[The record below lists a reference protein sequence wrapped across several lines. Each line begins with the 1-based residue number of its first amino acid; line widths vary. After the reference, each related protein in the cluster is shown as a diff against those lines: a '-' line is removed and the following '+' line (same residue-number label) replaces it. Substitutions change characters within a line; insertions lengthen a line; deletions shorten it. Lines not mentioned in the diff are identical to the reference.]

1 MATLSYIDTNPKK
14 PTSQS
19 FRISTDESIG
29 AILFDISGFENPFD
43 GYSLL
48 YHSFMNNKVQCIKNM
63 DDALLVGIEDNDFLN
78 GLVYYHLSQFYDFIG
93 EGQTL
98 YVAIAD
104 CSKDWG
110 VIESI
115 QRQANG
121 RIFQIGVWTPQ
132 PLWKIRNNGSLDFT
146 SLITDLQA
154 QADEING
161 KIGEPTHTMVP
172 LNIILCGNSSY
183 AASMYGE
190 VKPISYK
197 ELPDAIALNC
207 AKVSVPLVQNGTP
220 EVKEMQS
227 KNPLQAPVSALGI
240 IMACLALC
248 GAEESIA
255 SITKCDLNKN
265 DGFNNPEW
273 GVGATGTPI
282 GEAHR
287 IWTNVISS
295 RGYIVPVNYEEMEA
309 SYFLS
314 SDQTLSE
321 NDFRT
326 IANNRVMH
334 KCRRATCTATIPYI
348 HGNHIYNPGTRNISL
363 TSIAIITD
371 SINTLLDSVMRNKQ
385 GQKQIEG
392 RVVTFL
398 ENEKMLEND
407 AIFIKLDIKPA
418 NYSEYISE
426 GVSHDIVQ

>member
-1 MATLSYIDTNPKK
+1 MATLSYIDTKPKE
-14 PTSQS
+14 PTNRS
-19 FRISTDESIG
+19 FRIPTDESIG
-29 AILFDISGFENPFD
+29 AILFDTSGFTDPFN

-48 YHSFMNNKVQCIKNM
+48 YHSFCDHKLQCIKNM
-63 DDALLVGIEDNDFLN
+63 DDALLLGIENNDFLN
-78 GLVYYHLSQFYDFIG
+78 GLVYYHLSQFFNYIG

-98 YVAIAD
+98 YIAIAD
-104 CSKDWG
+104 CSKSWD
-110 VIESI
+110 VIESM

-121 RIFQIGVWTPQ
+121 RLFQIGVWTSQ
-132 PLWKIRNNGSLDFT
+132 PLWQFKEDKTLGFT

-161 KIGEPTHTMVP
+161 KVGVSTHTMVP
-172 LNIILCGNSSY
+172 LNIVLCGNSRY
-183 AASMYGE
+183 VGE
-190 VKPISYK
+190 RPLTYK
-197 ELPDAIALNC
+197 KLPNAIELNC
-207 AKVSVPLVQNGTP
+207 PKISVPLIQNGSP

-227 KNPLQAPVSALGI
+227 RNPLQAPVSALGV

-255 SITKCDLNKN
+255 SVAKCDLNKN
-265 DGFNNPEW
+265 EEFNYPEW

-282 GEAHR
+282 DSVHQ
-287 IWTNVISS
+287 IWANIISS
-295 RGYIVPVNYEEMEA
+295 RGYIVPVSYEELES

-314 SDQTLSE
+314 NDQTLSDG
-321 NDFRT
+321 DFSS

-334 KCRRATCTATIPYI
+334 KCRRAACTATIPYVN
-348 HGNHIYNPGTRNISL
+348 GNHIYNPGTHNISP

-371 SINTLLDSVMRNKQ
+371 SINTLLDSVMRNRQ

-407 AIFIKLDIKPA
+407 SISIKLDIKPV
-418 NYSEYISE
+418 NYSGYISE

>member
-1 MATLSYIDTNPKK
+1 MATLSYIDTKPKES
-14 PTSQS
+14 TNRS
-19 FRISTDESIG
+19 FRIPTDESIG
-29 AILFDISGFENPFD
+29 AILFDTSGFTDPFN

-48 YHSFMNNKVQCIKNM
+48 YHSFGDNKLQCIKNM
-63 DDALLVGIEDNDFLN
+63 DDALLLGIENNDFLN
-78 GLVYYHLSQFYDFIG
+78 GLVYYHLSQFFNYIG

-98 YVAIAD
+98 YIAIAD
-104 CSKDWG
+104 CSKSWD
-110 VIESI
+110 VIESM

-121 RIFQIGVWTPQ
+121 RLFQIGVWTSQ
-132 PLWKIRNNGSLDFT
+132 PLWQFKEDKSLGFT

-161 KIGEPTHTMVP
+161 KVGVSTHTMVP
-172 LNIILCGNSSY
+172 LNIVLCGNSCY
-183 AASMYGE
+183 AGE
-190 VKPISYK
+190 RPFTYK
-197 ELPDAIALNC
+197 KLPNAIELNC
-207 AKVSVPLVQNGTP
+207 PKVSVPLIQNGSP

-227 KNPLQAPVSALGI
+227 KNPLQAPVSALGV

-255 SITKCDLNKN
+255 SVAKCDLNKN
-265 DGFNNPEW
+265 EEFNYPEW

-282 GEAHR
+282 DSVHQ
-287 IWTNVISS
+287 IWANIISS
-295 RGYIVPVNYEEMEA
+295 RGYIVPISYEELEA

-314 SDQTLSE
+314 NDQTLSDG
-321 NDFRT
+321 DFRS

-334 KCRRATCTATIPYI
+334 KCRRAACTATIPYVN
-348 HGNHIYNPGTRNISL
+348 GSHIYNPGTHNISP

-371 SINTLLDSVMRNKQ
+371 SINTLLDSVMRNRQ

-407 AIFIKLDIKPA
+407 SISIKLDIKPV
-418 NYSEYISE
+418 NYSGFISE

>member
-1 MATLSYIDTNPKK
+1 MATLSYIDTKPKE
-14 PTSQS
+14 PTNRS
-19 FRISTDESIG
+19 FRIPTDESIG
-29 AILFDISGFENPFD
+29 AILFDTSGFTDPFN

-48 YHSFMNNKVQCIKNM
+48 YHSFCDNKLQCIKNM
-63 DDALLVGIEDNDFLN
+63 DDALLLGIENNDFLN
-78 GLVYYHLSQFYDFIG
+78 GLVYYHLSQFFNYIG

-98 YVAIAD
+98 YIAIAD
-104 CSKDWG
+104 CSKSWD
-110 VIESI
+110 VIESM

-121 RIFQIGVWTPQ
+121 RLFQIGVWTSQ
-132 PLWKIRNNGSLDFT
+132 PLWQFKEDKTLGFT

-161 KIGEPTHTMVP
+161 KVGVSTHTMVP
-172 LNIILCGNSSY
+172 LNIVLCGNSRY
-183 AASMYGE
+183 AGE
-190 VKPISYK
+190 RPLTYK
-197 ELPDAIALNC
+197 KLPNAIELNC
-207 AKVSVPLVQNGTP
+207 PKVSVPLIQNGSP

-227 KNPLQAPVSALGI
+227 KNPLQAPVSALGV

-255 SITKCDLNKN
+255 SVAKCDLNKN
-265 DGFNNPEW
+265 EEFNYPEW
-273 GVGATGTPI
+273 GVGASGTPI
-282 GEAHR
+282 DSVHQ
-287 IWTNVISS
+287 IWANIISS
-295 RGYIVPVNYEEMEA
+295 RGYIVPVSYEELEA

-314 SDQTLSE
+314 NDQTLSDG
-321 NDFRT
+321 DFSS

-334 KCRRATCTATIPYI
+334 KCRRAACTATIPYVN
-348 HGNHIYNPGTRNISL
+348 GNHIYNPGTHNISP

-371 SINTLLDSVMRNKQ
+371 SINTLLDSVMRNRQ

-407 AIFIKLDIKPA
+407 SISIKLDIKPV
-418 NYSEYISE
+418 NYSGYISE

>member
-1 MATLSYIDTNPKK
+1 MATLSYIDTSPKQ
-14 PTSQS
+14 PANHS
-19 FRISTDESIG
+19 FRIPTDESVG
-29 AILFDISGFENPFD
+29 AMLFDISGFSDPFS

-48 YHSFMNNKVQCIKNM
+48 YHNFKDNKVQCIKNM
-63 DDALLVGIEDNDFLN
+63 DDAWLLGIENNNFLN
-78 GLVYYHLSQFYDFIG
+78 GLLYYHLSQFYDFVG

-98 YVAIAD
+98 YIAIAD
-104 CSKDWG
+104 CSKDWD
-110 VIESI
+110 VIESM
-115 QRQANG
+115 QQQTSG
-121 RIFQIGVWTPQ
+121 RIFQIGVWTSQ
-132 PLWKIRNNGSLDFT
+132 PLWRIKEDGTLGFT

-161 KIGEPTHTMVP
+161 KVGVSTHTMVP
-172 LNIILCGNSSY
+172 LNIILCGNSFY
-183 AASMYGE
+183 AGHRSFT
-190 VKPISYK
+190 YK
-197 ELPDAIALNC
+197 ELPNAIELNRP
-207 AKVSVPLVQNGTP
+207 KVSAPLIQNGSP

-227 KNPLQAPVSALGI
+227 KNPNQAPVSALGA
-240 IMACLALC
+240 IMACLAIC

-265 DGFNNPEW
+265 EGFNYPEW
-273 GVGATGTPI
+273 GIGTTGTPI
-282 GEAHR
+282 DSVHR
-287 IWTNVISS
+287 IWANIISS
-295 RGYIVPVNYEEMEA
+295 RGYIIPMSYEELET

-321 NDFRT
+321 GDFRT

-334 KCRRATCTATIPYI
+334 KCRRAACTATIPYV
-348 HGNHIYNPGTRNISL
+348 HGNHIYNPGTHNISP

-398 ENEKMLEND
+398 ENNKMLEND
-407 AIFIKLDIKPA
+407 SISIKLDIKPV
-418 NYSEYISE
+418 NYSGYISE

>member
-1 MATLSYIDTNPKK
+1 MATLSYIDTKPKE
-14 PTSQS
+14 PTNRS
-19 FRISTDESIG
+19 FRIPTDESIG
-29 AILFDISGFENPFD
+29 AILFDTSGFTDPFN

-48 YHSFMNNKVQCIKNM
+48 YHSFCDNKLQCIKNM
-63 DDALLVGIEDNDFLN
+63 DDALLLGIEDNDFLN
-78 GLVYYHLSQFYDFIG
+78 GLVYYHLSQFFNYIG

-98 YVAIAD
+98 YIAIAD
-104 CSKDWG
+104 CSKSWD
-110 VIESI
+110 VIESM

-121 RIFQIGVWTPQ
+121 RLFQIGVWTSQ
-132 PLWKIRNNGSLDFT
+132 PLWQFKEDKTLGFT

-161 KIGEPTHTMVP
+161 KVGVSTHTMAP
-172 LNIILCGNSSY
+172 LNIVLCGNSCY
-183 AASMYGE
+183 AGE
-190 VKPISYK
+190 RPLTYK
-197 ELPDAIALNC
+197 KLPNAIELNC
-207 AKVSVPLVQNGTP
+207 PKVSVPLIQNGSP
-220 EVKEMQS
+220 EVKAMQS
-227 KNPLQAPVSALGI
+227 RNPLQAPVSALGV

-255 SITKCDLNKN
+255 SVAKCDLNKN
-265 DGFNNPEW
+265 EEFNYPEW

-282 GEAHR
+282 DSVHQ
-287 IWTNVISS
+287 IWANIISS
-295 RGYIVPVNYEEMEA
+295 RGYIVPVSYEELEA

-314 SDQTLSE
+314 NDQTLSDG
-321 NDFRT
+321 DFSS

-334 KCRRATCTATIPYI
+334 KCRRAACTATIPYVN
-348 HGNHIYNPGTRNISL
+348 GNHIYNPGTHNISP

-371 SINTLLDSVMRNKQ
+371 SINTLLDSVMRNRQ

-407 AIFIKLDIKPA
+407 SISIKLDIKPV
-418 NYSEYISE
+418 NYSGYISE

>member
-1 MATLSYIDTNPKK
+1 MATLSYIDTKPKE
-14 PTSQS
+14 PANRS
-19 FRISTDESIG
+19 FRIPTDESIG
-29 AILFDISGFENPFD
+29 AILFDTSGFTDPFN

-48 YHSFMNNKVQCIKNM
+48 YHSFCDHKLQCIKNM
-63 DDALLVGIEDNDFLN
+63 DDALLLGIENNDFLN
-78 GLVYYHLSQFYDFIG
+78 GLVYYHLSQFFNYIG

-98 YVAIAD
+98 YIAIAD
-104 CSKDWG
+104 CSKSWD
-110 VIESI
+110 VIESM

-121 RIFQIGVWTPQ
+121 RLFQIGVWTSQ
-132 PLWKIRNNGSLDFT
+132 PLWQFKEDKTLGFT

-161 KIGEPTHTMVP
+161 KVGVSTHTMVP
-172 LNIILCGNSSY
+172 LNIVLCGNSRY
-183 AASMYGE
+183 VGE
-190 VKPISYK
+190 RPLTYK
-197 ELPDAIALNC
+197 KLPNAIELNC
-207 AKVSVPLVQNGTP
+207 PKVSVPLIQNGSP

-227 KNPLQAPVSALGI
+227 RNPLQAPVSALGV

-255 SITKCDLNKN
+255 SVAKCDLNKN
-265 DGFNNPEW
+265 EEFNYPEW

-282 GEAHR
+282 NSVHQ
-287 IWTNVISS
+287 IWANIISS
-295 RGYIVPVNYEEMEA
+295 RGYIVPVSYEELES

-314 SDQTLSE
+314 NDQTLSDG
-321 NDFRT
+321 DFSS

-334 KCRRATCTATIPYI
+334 KCRRAACTATIPYVN
-348 HGNHIYNPGTRNISL
+348 GNHIYNPGTHNISP

-371 SINTLLDSVMRNKQ
+371 SINTLLDSVMRNRQ

-407 AIFIKLDIKPA
+407 SISIKLDIKPV
-418 NYSEYISE
+418 NYSGYISE